1 MQLLGAVGLMSV
13 SLLLFNI
20 AGVYITKLQSATHRS
35 CVDATRQ
42 VLVWAHALLVGWER
56 FNPLELL
63 GYTLLLLGTLTYT
76 GILSSPWVALAA
88 PRALCAGAADLLE
101 TLRGRRTIY
110 GAIP

>member
-1 MQLLGAVGLMSV
+1 MSA

-20 AGVYITKLQSATHRS
+20 AGVYITKLQSATHRA
-35 CVDATRQ
+35 CIDATRQ